1 MQVPLDFYRILGV
14 PIQATPEQ
22 IKQAYRDRLQQLP
35 RIQYSQVAISARK
48 QLLDEAYTV
57 LSDAERRQAYDRELF
72 AEIYGEEPAAELAS
86 PLVHGIEIQ
95 EEQLPGALLLLQE
108 LGEYELVLRLAEPVL
123 QEQQTQL
130 QPLTEEVSPPAVS
143 PERVDIYLTTALA
156 YLELG
161 REYWQKNQYET
172 AAQSLQVGLD
182 WLHQEQILAGVRAEI
197 LAELDKLRP
206 YRILDLLSRP
216 RSQQAERTL
225 GLTLLKDMLAAREG
239 IEGTGN
245 DQSGLSIEDFLKFIQ
260 QLRIYLSV
268 EEQQELFEAE
278 AQRPSAVATYLAV
291 YAMVARGFHK
301 RQPALIRR
309 ARTLLMRLQEHQDV
323 YLEQAICAL
332 LLGQPQAAQQ
342 VLELSQEYESLAFIR
357 EYSEESPDLVPGLYL
372 YTERWLKE
380 EVYPY
385 FQDLADQ
392 PVALKGYFMD
402 EQVQRDL
409 EAFTAE
415 ADAPGSTSVE
425 RTGAS
430 AAVSPSPSKPSGE
443 PGGRKSAALQLPLQS
458 LSRGLS
464 QPPFGSWLSK
474 SSSPSSASTT
484 DSPQLPPSPPAN
496 DRRDEHQGI
505 GEQITKHQLQVLR
518 GRARSRGKRSPLGFL
533 GVMTVGIAGM
543 VLVAIAVLRQ
553 TQPQLE
559 DPPAA
564 PRIEPVSSSVA
575 TPTPSLPGP
584 PAALTQEAARQVIQ
598 TWQTLKAQALGP
610 DHAINQLE
618 QILTGSALTT
628 WQTRA
633 KEGQAN
639 NWYWQYQLS
648 QLLIERVEQQAPDRA
663 RVVATIRETANFY
676 DRGKL
681 QPGSSY
687 TAPYRAEYSLVRQQ
701 GRWQIQAMRVL

>member
-35 RIQYSQVAISARK
+35 RMQYSEAAIAARK
-48 QLLDEAYTV
+48 QLLDEAYAV
-57 LSDAERRQAYDRELF
+57 LSDVERRQTYDGDLF
-72 AEIYGEEPAAELAS
+72 SEIYGEEPAELVS
-86 PLVHGIEIQ
+86 PLVHGIEIAP
-95 EEQLPGALLLLQE
+95 EQLPGALLLLQE
-108 LGEYELVLRLAEPVL
+108 LGEYELVLRLAETVL
-123 QEQQTQL
+123 QHQEA
-130 QPLTEEVSPPAVS
+130 PPSSEEANSSVS
-143 PERVDIYLTTALA
+143 PERADIYLTAALA
-156 YLELG
+156 HLELG

-172 AAQSLQVGLD
+172 AAQSLQAGLD
-182 WLHQEQILAGVRAEI
+182 WLQRGQILAGVRAEI

-216 RSQQAERTL
+216 QSQQAERAL
-225 GLTLLKDMLAAREG
+225 GLTLLKDMLAVREG

-260 QLRIYLSV
+260 QLRVYLNV
-268 EEQQELFEAE
+268 AEQQELFEAE

-291 YAMVARGFHK
+291 YALVARGFHE
-301 RQPALIRR
+301 RQPPLIRR
-309 ARTLLMRLQEHQDV
+309 ARTLLIRLQEHQDV

-357 EYSEESPDLVPGLYL
+357 EYSEGSPDLVPGLYL

-380 EVYPY
+380 EAYPY

-392 PVALKGYFMD
+392 PVSLKGYFTD
-402 EQVQRDL
+402 EQVQREL
-409 EAFTAE
+409 EDFSAE
-415 ADAPGSTSVE
+415 ADAPESTDAELTKATAVVSSSSAIAKASEE
-425 RTGAS
+425 R
-430 AAVSPSPSKPSGE
+430 
-443 PGGRKSAALQLPLQS
+443 GGRKPALQLPLS
-458 LSRGLS
+458 LSRGLG
-464 QPPFGSWLSK
+464 QAPFSGWLSK
-474 SSSPSSASTT
+474 SSLPSSAATA
-484 DSPQLPPSPPAN
+484 DSPKPTPSPPVN
-496 DRRDEHQGI
+496 GRRDEGQSI
-505 GEQITKHQLQVLR
+505 EEQMTKHQLQVLR
-518 GRARSRGKRSPLGFL
+518 GRARSRGKRSPWGFL
-533 GVMTVGIAGM
+533 GAITVGILGM

-553 TQPQLE
+553 TQPQAE
-559 DPPAA
+559 DAPVI
-564 PRIEPVSSSVA
+564 PRIEPVSSPVA
-575 TPTPSLPGP
+575 TPTPP
-584 PAALTQEAARQVIQ
+584 PPEPPTALTQEAARQAIQ
-598 TWQTLKAQALGP
+598 TWQTVKAEALGP
-610 DHAINQLE
+610 DRAVDKLA

-639 NWYWQYQLS
+639 NWYWQYQLN

-676 DRGKL
+676 AQGQL

-701 GRWQIQAMRVL
+701 GRWKIQAMRVL